1 MYANGDYVP
10 IENLNTCEDYMVTLA
25 TEPRPAALLAPN
37 PIQTN
42 AIMSW
47 VATPRAVARVRAAI
61 CQAAPIKKTYG
72 TDSGWVAYA
81 RRRQFARVMALR
93 SALRAEGGAARRML
107 LFYSSFA
114 VSAAR

>member
-1 MYANGDYVP
+1 V
-10 IENLNTCEDYMVTLA
+10 LNDDTLLVHPPSECHI
-25 TEPRPAALLAPN
+25 TSHHI
-37 PIQTN
+37 IQTD

-81 RRRQFARVMALR
+81 RRRQFTRVMALR